1 MFCAPDNSLA
11 AKPETAGVAIQ
22 AQDARAH
29 SNCTTTLNV
38 DAIRLGP
45 GRNGSSMETAGNDLE
60 LNSLR
65 LQAEKIFQDR
75 SSVRM
80 FIEQLGMKLHGI
92 ERERSVLHRLNF

>member
-1 MFCAPDNSLA
+1 MRVP
-11 AKPETAGVAIQ
+11 
-22 AQDARAH
+22 H

-38 DAIRLGP
+38 DAIRFGP

-80 FIEQLGMKLHGI
+80 FFIEQLGMKLNGI
-92 ERERSVLHRLNF
+92 ERERGMLHRLNV